1 MANKTI
7 ADLTAGS
14 ALADAD
20 LFEASQGGAS
30 VQITAAQIRD
40 HIAAGLPMTGAL
52 GFDASADLASATTTD
67 IGAQTTNIVRIT
79 GTTTI
84 TGLGTAA
91 AGAFR
96 FVRFAGVLT
105 LTHNAT
111 SLILPGGANVTT
123 AANDTAIL
131 VSEGS
136 GNWRCWSYHRA
147 ATAP

>member
-7 ADLTAGS
+7 PELTAGA

-20 LFEASQGGAS
+20 VFEASQGGAS
-30 VQITAAQIRD
+30 VQITAAQVRD
-40 HIAAGLPMTGAL
+40 HAAAGLPMTGAL
-52 GFDASADLASATTTD
+52 GFAASIDVASATTTD
-67 IGAQTTNIVRIT
+67 LGAAAGNLVRIT

-91 AGAFR
+91 AGTFR

-105 LTHNAT
+105 FTYNAT
-111 SLILPGGANVTT
+111 SLILPGAANITT

-136 GNWRCWSYHRA
+136 GNWRCLFYQRA